1 MSLSSSLQVGVSGLT
16 ASQNA
21 LNTTAHNLANVGTK
35 GYTRQQVVM
44 ADYAYQK
51 WGVNHIST
59 LQTGLGVNIEA
70 VRQVRSIFYDKSYR
84 TEVGRQAFYEAQY
97 ESVQEVESMFGEL
110 EGVAFQDSLKNF
122 WTSIQELSKQPDAI
136 EVRATLVQ
144 NAESL
149 LERAN
154 TIYKQLNEYQL
165 NLNKQISDKV
175 SRINEI
181 ATGISDLN
189 RRISLYESNGVE
201 NANDLRDERNNLLD
215 ELGGLINISYKEN
228 ANGVVTVSAED
239 MPLVTETGTNKMGV
253 AKVSESLDF
262 LKPVWVAFNADVFNL
277 DRPST
282 TENQSDIGSLRG
294 LLVARG
300 SEKANYTDIPV
311 KPVEADYT
319 DQNKYKADLAAY
331 EVKAAEYNKN
341 VNVSVIMTTQA
352 QFDQLIHGMVTAIND
367 ILAPN
372 KEIEQ
377 AVIGGMVTV
386 DADGN
391 QIVTVGGDVVKDA
404 IVKPD
409 GTIVKKIKVLDEEKA
424 PYGMD
429 LPDHTQGEALFNRK
443 STERYSEESIQ
454 VYDASGTLQTVTV
467 KKYNEED
474 PSDIYSLFTLGEIEI
489 NPNIKNN
496 YSKIPLSTSK
506 EGDEVDMKTAQAL
519 TDLWSKPFASL
530 SPNSLA
536 VNTFKDYYT
545 NFTGELA
552 TKGDELNTISQNQAI
567 MAQNIDD
574 QRQAIMGVS
583 SDEELTN
590 LIKFQH
596 AYNASSRYITVIDQM
611 LEHLLTRL

>member
-44 ADYAYQK
+44 ADFAYQK
-51 WGVNHIST
+51 WGVNSIST
-59 LQTGLGVNIEA
+59 LQTGLGVNIET

-84 TEVGRQAFYEAQY
+84 TEVGRQSFYEAQY
-97 ESVQEVESMFGEL
+97 ESVREVESMFGEL

-122 WTSIQELSKQPDAI
+122 WTSLQELSKQPDAI

-144 NAESL
+144 NAGSL
-149 LERAN
+149 LERASAIN
-154 TIYKQLNEYQL
+154 KQLNEYQL
-165 NLNKQISDKV
+165 NLNRQISDKV
-175 SRINEI
+175 SRINDI

-189 RRISLYESNGVE
+189 RKISLYESSGVE

-253 AKVSESLDF
+253 AKVSETSDF
-262 LKPVWVAFNADVFNL
+262 LKPVWVSFNADVFNL

-300 SEKANYTDIPV
+300 SEQANYTDIPV
-311 KPVEADYT
+311 KPVEANYT

-341 VNVSVIMTTQA
+341 VNVSVIMTAQA

-367 ILAPN
+367 ILSPN

-377 AVIGGMVTV
+377 AVVGGVVTV

-409 GTIVKKIKVLDEEKA
+409 GTIVKKIKVFDEENA

-429 LPDHTQGEALFNRK
+429 IPDHTQGEALFNRK

-454 VYDASGTLQTVTV
+454 VYDASGTLQTITV

-506 EGDEVDMKTAQAL
+506 EGNEVDMKTAQAL
-519 TDLWSKPFASL
+519 IDLWSKPFASL

-545 NFTGELA
+545 NFTGEIA

-574 QRQAIMGVS
+574 QRQSIMGVS

>member
-44 ADYAYQK
+44 ADFAYQK

-59 LQTGLGVNIEA
+59 LQTGLGVNIET

-149 LERAN
+149 LERAD

-189 RRISLYESNGVE
+189 KRISQYESNGVE

-215 ELGGLINISYKEN
+215 ELGGLVNITYKEN
-228 ANGVVTVSAED
+228 SNGVVTVSAED

-253 AKVSESLDF
+253 AKVSDSSDF
-262 LKPVWVAFNADVFNL
+262 LKPVWVAFNTDVFNL

-319 DQNKYKADLAAY
+319 DQNQYKADLAAY

-367 ILAPN
+367 ILSPN

-377 AVIGGMVTV
+377 AVIGGVVTV

-391 QIVTVGGDVVKDA
+391 QIVKVGGDVVKDA

-429 LPDHTQGEALFNRK
+429 IPGHTQGEALFNRK

-489 NPNIKNN
+489 NSNIKNN

-519 TDLWSKPFASL
+519 IDLWSKPFASL

-536 VNTFKDYYT
+536 VSTFKDYYT

>member
-253 AKVSESLDF
+253 AKVSESSDF

-454 VYDASGTLQTVTV
+454 VYDASGTLQTVNV

>member
-253 AKVSESLDF
+253 AKVSESSDF

>member
-44 ADYAYQK
+44 ADFAYQK

-59 LQTGLGVNIEA
+59 LQTGLGVNIET
-70 VRQVRSIFYDKSYR
+70 VRQVRSSFYDKSYR

-144 NAESL
+144 NAESI

-165 NLNKQISDKV
+165 NLNRQISDKV

-189 RRISLYESNGVE
+189 RKISLYESNGVE
-201 NANDLRDERNNLLD
+201 HANDLRDERNNLLD
-215 ELGGLINISYKEN
+215 ELGGLINITYKEN

-253 AKVSESLDF
+253 AKVSESSDF
-262 LKPVWVAFNADVFNL
+262 LKPVWVAFKADVFNL

-319 DQNKYKADLAAY
+319 DQNQYKADLAAY

-341 VNVSVIMTTQA
+341 VNVSVIMTSQA

-377 AVIGGMVTV
+377 AVIGGVVTV

-409 GTIVKKIKVLDEEKA
+409 GTIVKKIKVLDEENA

-429 LPDHTQGEALFNRK
+429 IPDHTQGEALFNRK

-454 VYDASGTLQTVTV
+454 VYDTSGTLQTITV

-489 NPNIKNN
+489 NSNIKNN

-506 EGDEVDMKTAQAL
+506 EGDEVDMKTAQDL
-519 TDLWSKPFASL
+519 IDLWSKPFASL

>member
-44 ADYAYQK
+44 ADFAYQK

-59 LQTGLGVNIEA
+59 LQTGLGVNIET

-215 ELGGLINISYKEN
+215 EMGGLINISYKEN

-253 AKVSESLDF
+253 AKVSESSDF

>member
-44 ADYAYQK
+44 ADFAYQK

-59 LQTGLGVNIEA
+59 LQTGLGVNIET
-70 VRQVRSIFYDKSYR
+70 VRQVRSSFYDKSYR

-144 NAESL
+144 NAESI

-165 NLNKQISDKV
+165 NLNRQISDKV
-175 SRINEI
+175 SRVNEI

-189 RRISLYESNGVE
+189 RKISLYESNGVE
-201 NANDLRDERNNLLD
+201 HANDLRDERNNLLD
-215 ELGGLINISYKEN
+215 ELGGLINITYKEN

-253 AKVSESLDF
+253 AKVSESSDF
-262 LKPVWVAFNADVFNL
+262 LKPVWVAFKADVFNL

-319 DQNKYKADLAAY
+319 DQNQYKADLAAY

-341 VNVSVIMTTQA
+341 VNVSVIMTSQA

-377 AVIGGMVTV
+377 AVIGGVVTV

-391 QIVTVGGDVVKDA
+391 QIVTVGGDIVKDA

-409 GTIVKKIKVLDEEKA
+409 GTIVKKIKVLDEENA

-429 LPDHTQGEALFNRK
+429 IPDHTQGEALFNRK

-454 VYDASGTLQTVTV
+454 VYDTSGTLQTITV

-489 NPNIKNN
+489 NSNIKNN

-506 EGDEVDMKTAQAL
+506 EGDEVDMKTAQDL
-519 TDLWSKPFASL
+519 IDLWSKPFASL

>member
-59 LQTGLGVNIEA
+59 LQTGLGVNIET

-253 AKVSESLDF
+253 AKVSESSDF

>member
-253 AKVSESLDF
+253 AKVSESSDF

-391 QIVTVGGDVVKDA
+391 QIVTVGGDVIKDA

>member
-44 ADYAYQK
+44 ADFAYQK

-59 LQTGLGVNIEA
+59 LQTGLGVNIET
-70 VRQVRSIFYDKSYR
+70 VRQVRSSFYDKSYR

-144 NAESL
+144 NAESI

-165 NLNKQISDKV
+165 NLNRQISDKV

-189 RRISLYESNGVE
+189 RKISLYESNGVE
-201 NANDLRDERNNLLD
+201 HANDLRDERNNLLD
-215 ELGGLINISYKEN
+215 ELGGLINITYKEN

-253 AKVSESLDF
+253 AKVSESSDF
-262 LKPVWVAFNADVFNL
+262 LKPVWVAFKADVFNL

-341 VNVSVIMTTQA
+341 VNVSVIMTSQA

-377 AVIGGMVTV
+377 AVIGGVVTV

-409 GTIVKKIKVLDEEKA
+409 GTIVKKIKVLDEENA

-429 LPDHTQGEALFNRK
+429 IPDHTQGEALFNRK

-454 VYDASGTLQTVTV
+454 VYDTSGTLQTITV

-489 NPNIKNN
+489 NSNIKNN

-506 EGDEVDMKTAQAL
+506 EGDEVDMKTAQDL
-519 TDLWSKPFASL
+519 IDLWSKPFASL

>member
-44 ADYAYQK
+44 ADFAYQK

-59 LQTGLGVNIEA
+59 LQTGLGVNIET

-215 ELGGLINISYKEN
+215 ELGGLVNISYKEN

-253 AKVSESLDF
+253 AKVSESSDF
-262 LKPVWVAFNADVFNL
+262 LKPVWVAFNTDVFNL

-377 AVIGGMVTV
+377 AVIGGVVTV

-506 EGDEVDMKTAQAL
+506 EGNEVDMKTAQAL

-536 VNTFKDYYT
+536 VSTFKDYYT

>member
-44 ADYAYQK
+44 ADFAYQK

-59 LQTGLGVNIEA
+59 LQTGLGVNIET

-149 LERAN
+149 LERAD

-189 RRISLYESNGVE
+189 KRISQYESNGVE

-215 ELGGLINISYKEN
+215 ELGGLVNITYKEN
-228 ANGVVTVSAED
+228 SNGVVTVSAED

-253 AKVSESLDF
+253 AKVSDSSDF
-262 LKPVWVAFNADVFNL
+262 LKPVWVAFNTDVFNL

-294 LLVARG
+294 LIVARG

-319 DQNKYKADLAAY
+319 DQNQYKADLAAY

-367 ILAPN
+367 ILSPN

-429 LPDHTQGEALFNRK
+429 IPGHTQGEALFNRK

-489 NPNIKNN
+489 NSNIKNN

-519 TDLWSKPFASL
+519 IDLWSKPFASL

>member
-44 ADYAYQK
+44 ADFAYQK
-51 WGVNHIST
+51 WGVNSIST
-59 LQTGLGVNIEA
+59 LQTGLGVNIET
-70 VRQVRSIFYDKSYR
+70 VRQVRSSFYDKSYR

-97 ESVQEVESMFGEL
+97 ESVREVESMFGEL

-122 WTSIQELSKQPDAI
+122 WTSLQELSKQPDAI

-144 NAESL
+144 NAGSL
-149 LERAN
+149 LERASAIN
-154 TIYKQLNEYQL
+154 KQLNEYQL
-165 NLNKQISDKV
+165 NLNRQISDKV
-175 SRINEI
+175 SRINDI

-189 RRISLYESNGVE
+189 RKINLYESNGVE

-253 AKVSESLDF
+253 AKVSDSSDF
-262 LKPVWVAFNADVFNL
+262 LKPVWVSFNTDVFNL

-294 LLVARG
+294 LLVSRG
-300 SEKANYTDIPV
+300 SEQANYTDIPV
-311 KPVEADYT
+311 KPVEANYT

-341 VNVSVIMTTQA
+341 VNVSVIMTAQA

-367 ILAPN
+367 ILSPN

-377 AVIGGMVTV
+377 AVVGGVVTV

-409 GTIVKKIKVLDEEKA
+409 GTIVKKIKVFDEENA

-429 LPDHTQGEALFNRK
+429 IPDHTQGEALFNRK

-454 VYDASGTLQTVTV
+454 VYDASGTLQTITV

-506 EGDEVDMKTAQAL
+506 EGNEVDMKTAQAL
-519 TDLWSKPFASL
+519 IDLWSKPFASL

-545 NFTGELA
+545 NFTGEIA

-574 QRQAIMGVS
+574 QRQSIMGVS

>member
-253 AKVSESLDF
+253 AKVSESSDF

-454 VYDASGTLQTVTV
+454 VYDASGTLQTITV